1 MDQYSAEDV
10 NGYMWLRE
18 KWPKLRTLDVDWTMA
33 KYEYPS
39 YVRNF
44 IFKFWKKIGQENGG
58 VYERPYEY

>member
-33 KYEYPS
+33 KYEYPKLCE
-39 YVRNF
+39 
-44 IFKFWKKIGQENGG
+44 KF
-58 VYERPYEY
+58 YF